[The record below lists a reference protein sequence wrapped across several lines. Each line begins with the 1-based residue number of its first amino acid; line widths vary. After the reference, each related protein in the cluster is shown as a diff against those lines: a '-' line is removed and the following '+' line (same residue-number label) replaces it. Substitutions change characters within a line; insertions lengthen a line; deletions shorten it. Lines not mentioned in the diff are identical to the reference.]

1 MRLMRIKVLTIIAL
15 LLVLFSAMPS
25 SPAHAAYLNVDT
37 GAVGTEVTALDL
49 TEGQS
54 YSILWDGTSIANG
67 IVGIG
72 AYATFK
78 VPEAYAGTH
87 NVTVEC
93 PRGTPPVY
101 QGTFTVIPTISITPI
116 NGVVGTTITI
126 TGHGFAPS
134 EANIAV
140 TVDSAVVQSGITAS
154 SVGYWSTTFSAPAG
168 GRGNRSIDA
177 YGAVTPATTIANK
190 DFYIYPQVK
199 MDPTTGPVGTV
210 ITLIATGFA
219 ANESGIKVL
228 YSGKEIRSG
237 ITADANGSWN
247 ATITIPNSTKGLHTL
262 NVYGSVTPQTD
273 ITDLNF
279 TVSPSIVVSP
289 NTGVIDDMIKIS
301 GSGFYSNE
309 SSIVI
314 TFDGNEIA
322 SGISADDSGAWS
334 ANVKV
339 PHVANGPH
347 TIGASGRLTS
357 SADVTTA
364 IFTIQTE
371 LSILPKSGN
380 VGEEVRVTG
389 SGFSN
394 SRDFTITFD
403 GNVVASGVT
412 LDSGTLQTTFKAPGG
427 KNGPINVVATDS
439 KGVTATSVFTME
451 STPPEIPIISSPK
464 DGATVGFMGE
474 TKVTFKWE
482 AVSDPSGVT
491 YDLEVS
497 DDSGFGRKL
506 ISRSNLTSTA
516 YTTTEAEA
524 LNNGEY
530 YWHVRA
536 VDGATNK
543 SDWSPTSMVKVG
555 FITMGTIIWLAV
567 GLVALLIVILVIRQF
582 GRMKKKG
589 KKESEWD

>member
-1 MRLMRIKVLTIIAL
+1 MRIKVLTVFAL

-25 SPAHAAYLNVDT
+25 SAVHAAYLNVYT
-37 GAVGTEVTALDL
+37 GAVGTEVTALGL

-54 YSILWDGTSIANG
+54 YSILWDSTSIANG
-67 IVGIG
+67 TVGSG
-72 AYATFK
+72 ASATFK
-78 VPEAYAGTH
+78 VPEAYTGTH
-87 NVTVEC
+87 YVIVQC
-93 PRGTPPVY
+93 PTGTSVY
-101 QGTFTVIPTISITPI
+101 SGTFTVIPTISITPL

-126 TGHGFAPS
+126 TGHGFAAS

-168 GRGNRSIDA
+168 ARGNRSIDA
-177 YGAVTPATTIANK
+177 YGATTTATTITNK
-190 DFYIYPQVK
+190 DFYVYPQVK
-199 MDPTTGPVGTV
+199 MDPVTGGVGTV
-210 ITLIATGFA
+210 ITLTATGFA

-247 ATITIPNSTKGLHTL
+247 ATIAIPNSTKGLHTL
-262 NVYGSVTPQTD
+262 NVYGGVTPQTD

-279 TVSPSIVVSP
+279 TVTPSISLSP

-301 GSGFYSNE
+301 GSGFYNNE
-309 SSIVI
+309 SSIAI
-314 TFDGNEIA
+314 TFDGNQIA

-334 ANVKV
+334 ANVKI
-339 PHVANGPH
+339 PSASNGPH

-364 IFTIQTE
+364 TFTIQTS

-380 VGEEVRVTG
+380 VGEEIRVTG

-394 SRDFTITFD
+394 SKDFTITYN
-403 GNVVASGVT
+403 GSPVASGVT
-412 LDSGTLQTTFKAPGG
+412 LDSGTLQTTFKALGG
-427 KNGPINVVATDS
+427 KNGAINVVATDS
-439 KGVTATSVFTME
+439 KGVTATAVFTME
-451 STPPEIPIISSPK
+451 STPPEIPTTSSPK

-474 TKVTFKWE
+474 TKVTFKWG

-491 YDLEVS
+491 YDIEVS

-506 ISRSNLTSTA
+506 ISRSKLTSTS
-516 YTTTEAEA
+516 YTTSEAEA

-543 SDWSPTSMVKVG
+543 SDWSPTSMIKVG
-555 FITMGTIIWLAV
+555 FITMGTIIWLAAGIV
-567 GLVALLIVILVIRQF
+567 GLLIVILVIRQLS
-582 GRMKKKG
+582 RMKKKE
-589 KKESEWD
+589 KKESDWD